1 MNETYLIIYHEED
14 NDGLFSAAL
23 IYNYLRNALHIEK
36 DSISFLGM
44 TYAKLAS
51 TFPDKETLKEKLYDV
66 YTNVFM
72 TDISF
77 NDYKQMIELKRLY
90 ENKFVWID
98 HHAPIITSSMKYKFD
113 DIIGERDTSRSAL
126 LLAYRFLYDPFNL
139 KYNNGEAPILFR
151 MLSAYDSW
159 SYEREN
165 VDFNVCRNVNK
176 GVDYVFKLDITKV
189 IDAVYN
195 ILYDDTKSGGYITFE
210 RIGAT
215 LNEYDDIRNTELVS
229 KYGDFSWK
237 VNGTPTVMLMLQGP
251 TSSLVF
257 KSVKDKNIKHG
268 IVLKYL
274 PNGNYVVSLYNINTE
289 YDKEFHC
296 GNYLKTKYNGGG
308 HAGAAGCTLTTKQ
321 FQKIMKTKEI

>member
-14 NDGLFSAAL
+14 NDGLFSAAI
-23 IYNYLRNALHIEK
+23 IYNYLRNELHIEK
-36 DSISFLGM
+36 GNISLLGM

-51 TFPDKETLKEKLYDV
+51 EFPDKEALKEKLYDV
-66 YTNVFM
+66 YTNIFM

-77 NDYKQMIELKRLY
+77 NDYKQMIGLKRLY

-113 DIIGERDTSRSAL
+113 DIIGERYTSRSAL
-126 LLAYRFLYDPFNL
+126 LLAYRFLYDPFDL

-215 LNEYDDIRNTELVS
+215 LNEYDDIKNAELIS

-237 VNGTPTVMLMLQGP
+237 VNGTPTVMLMVQGP
-251 TSSLVF
+251 TSSLMF
-257 KSVKDKNIKHG
+257 KSVKYKNIKHG

-296 GNYLKTKYNGGG
+296 GKYLKEKYNGGG
-308 HAGAAGCTLTTKQ
+308 HAGAAGCTLTPKQ